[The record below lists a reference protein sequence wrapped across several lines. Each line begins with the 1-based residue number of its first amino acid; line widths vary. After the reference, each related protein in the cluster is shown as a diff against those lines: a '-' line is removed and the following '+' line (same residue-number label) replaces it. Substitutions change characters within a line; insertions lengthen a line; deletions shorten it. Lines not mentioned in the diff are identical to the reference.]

1 VLPLFRPLR
10 TAAALRV
17 LISQLSTL
25 SSQLFRLATL
35 LLATVASAAPVDFDV
50 PAQAADTAVLE
61 FSRQAR
67 TEVLFASDEL
77 HRARSTAIT
86 GRLEPSTALA
96 NLLTNTGFSAQ
107 DYGGGKFVITPTA
120 KPTGSIRGRLLRP
133 DGQSAP
139 GLQVAIPAMEQRTT
153 TDNRGEFHFKVL
165 PPGTYRLVAT
175 GPDYQTLEM
184 TNTRVLADRIISLTP
199 QVIQPTPDPT
209 LLAPYVVESHIDRAR
224 FADRSELETPP
235 RNATGNL
242 DLVRTQN
249 DAIAYTVFD
258 RDQITRSGVVTL
270 NEFLQREL
278 LDTNSASRSPEQD
291 ASSSATLYSSG
302 NNNLSLRGYTSDET
316 VVLVNGRR
324 LPEVYIGANS
334 AQPPDVNLIPLSLVQ
349 QVEVLPAS
357 ASSLYTGNP
366 VGGVINIILRPGV
379 DANATEVTATYTNA
393 LRSYDSP
400 QHSLSLIHGAS
411 LLGGALRVRFNA
423 SINQSTPPS
432 DSELR
437 YLQRR
442 PLLDLV
448 PWSPVFRATPQIRS
462 ADITPLAAH
471 GPAAFTSVAPGADGH
486 GGLAAFANRNGLR
499 NLAFFNPPG
508 ELAVSRD
515 SVDFPYGRKQ
525 RRSSYFGSV
534 VYDIF
539 PRLEVGFDIT
549 HARTVANRGFDVF
562 AADLNLSA
570 TNPLNPFKQAVLVS
584 LNETAP
590 LLGEDYGESRV
601 DYTAAVL
608 GFILKLPAD
617 WRLSLDSQYGHSV
630 THYRGLAFADRDR
643 WQNLIDT
650 GRYNPLR
657 DTQVFAPPAAFY
669 DEVLVYRGE
678 RGKFTQLGDYQT
690 LDLAARAT
698 NESLPLP
705 TGRGIVNFG
714 GDYRR
719 NHLDPYLEKKTYSNG
734 TLYEPA
740 GDWAARSIERY
751 SIFGELQA
759 PLLPT
764 RRLPRYIRKA
774 DTDLAVR
781 YIASSYAKEA
791 NLAPTVAGKI
801 DFVGGFALR
810 GSFTTS
816 NRFPSP
822 DLSRLSL
829 GPPPEGGIGI
839 DPEPIEDPRRAG
851 EHYNAYLIEIPNL
864 ALNSEATVTQTV
876 GALFKRSN
884 RTHRF
889 RASLDF
895 VDTRKTNALVFLD
908 APTLVSLEQTF
919 PDRVFRSAA
928 TPTDPFGVGR
938 ITSVYTGTLNGT
950 NRRSLNWNTA
960 VDYAWSEC
968 FGGTLELYG
977 RLLYFQ
983 RYKSRLAPGL
993 PNVDQLRRPD
1003 GTAPGL
1009 LKYRA
1014 NFGASW
1020 SRRDY
1025 GFGLDGHYY
1034 HSRVLP
1040 ILAWPAQGHDRLRP
1054 VWQFDPFVQADLGR
1068 LLPWRDSRY
1077 GLRAQFRVNN
1087 VFGAPFP
1094 KYVWDSSGAGV
1105 QPYGDWRNRT
1115 YSLSLTAT
1123 F

>member
-1 VLPLFRPLR
+1 MRPPVHLLRSPFRS
-10 TAAALRV
+10 ALAV
-17 LISQLSTL
+17 
-25 SSQLFRLATL
+25 
-35 LLATVASAAPVDFDV
+35 LLAATALLGLAARAAPIEFNVKAQ
-50 PAQAADTAVLE
+50 PADIALLE
-61 FSRQAR
+61 FAKQSK

-77 HRARSTAIT
+77 HKARSTAIK
-86 GRLEPSTALA
+86 GRFEPAVAL
-96 NLLTNTGFSAQ
+96 NHLLTNTGFTARPN
-107 DYGGGKFVITPTA
+107 GGGKFVIAATI
-120 KPTGSIRGRLLRP
+120 KPTGSVRGRLLRP
-133 DGQSAP
+133 DGHGAP
-139 GLQVAIPAMEQRTT
+139 GLRVNILEIQQSVL
-153 TDNRGEFHFKVL
+153 TDFQGNFFFKII
-165 PPGTYRLVAT
+165 PPGVYRLVAT
-175 GPDYQTLEM
+175 GSDYQTLEM
-184 TNTRVLADRIISLTP
+184 TNTRVLADRIVSLVP
-199 QVIQPTPDPT
+199 QTIQPTPDPT
-209 LLAPYVVESHIDRAR
+209 LLAPFVVESHVDRAR

-249 DAIAYTVFD
+249 DAIAYTVYD
-258 RDQITRSGVVTL
+258 RDQISRSGVVTL

-291 ASSSATLYSSG
+291 ASSDAKLYSAG

-324 LPEVYIGANS
+324 LPEVYIGAS
-334 AQPPDVNLIPLSLVQ
+334 GAQPPDVNLIPLSLVH

-393 LRSYDSP
+393 LRSYDAP
-400 QHSLSLIHGAS
+400 QSSLSLIHGAS

-423 SINQSTPPS
+423 STNQSDPPAE
-432 DSELR
+432 SELR

-442 PLLDLV
+442 PAPDLV
-448 PWSPVFRATPQIRS
+448 PWSSVYRATPNVHS
-462 ADITPLAAH
+462 TELTPLF
-471 GPAAFTSVAPGADGH
+471 GPGTATVTSVAPGSDGT
-486 GGLAAFANRNGLR
+486 GGLAAFNGRAGLR
-499 NLAFFNPPG
+499 NLTFFNPPG
-508 ELAVSRD
+508 DLAVSRD

-539 PRLEVGFDIT
+539 PRLEVGLDVT
-549 HARTVANRGFDVF
+549 YAHTVANRGYDVF
-562 AADLNLSA
+562 PKDLTLAGTS
-570 TNPLNPFKQAVLVS
+570 PLNPFHQDIRIS

-590 LLGEDYGESRV
+590 LLGENYGESRV
-601 DYTAAVL
+601 DYTSAVL

-617 WRLSLDSQYGHSV
+617 WRLSLDGQYGHSL
-630 THYRGLAFADRDR
+630 TSYRGLAGADPDR
-643 WQNLIDT
+643 WQQLVDE

-657 DTQVFAPPAAFY
+657 DTQVFGPPKAFY

-678 RGKFTQLGDYQT
+678 RGKFARLGDYQT

-705 TGRGIVNFG
+705 TGRGVLNVG

-719 NHLDPYLEKKTYSNG
+719 NHLDPYTEKETYSDG
-734 TLYEPA
+734 TIRGTP
-740 GDWAARSIERY
+740 GDWRARTIERY
-751 SIFGELQA
+751 SVFGELQT
-759 PLLPT
+759 PILPA
-764 RRLPRYIRKA
+764 RWLPRWLRKA
-774 DTDLAVR
+774 DSDLAVR
-781 YIASSYAKEA
+781 YIASSYNPEA
-791 NLAPTVAGKI
+791 NIAPTAALKL
-801 DFVGGFALR
+801 DFVGGFSIR

-822 DLSRLSL
+822 NLSHLTL
-829 GPPPEGGIGI
+829 GPPPEGIGV
-839 DPEPIEDPRRAG
+839 DPEKITDPRRNG
-851 EHYNAYLIEIPNL
+851 ETYNAYVTEIPNFSL
-864 ALNSEATVTQTV
+864 SSEATVTQTV

-889 RASLDF
+889 RASVDF

-908 APTLVSLEQTF
+908 ALTLLDYENAF
-919 PDRVFRSAA
+919 PDRVFRGPVA
-928 TPTDPFGVGR
+928 PGDPFGVGR
-938 ITSVYTGTLNGT
+938 VTGIYTGTLNGT
-950 NRRSLNWNTA
+950 SRRSLNWNTSA
-960 VDYAWSEC
+960 DYAWTQC
-968 FGGTLELYG
+968 FGGTLELYA

-983 RYKSRLAPGL
+983 RYKSRLAAGL
-993 PNVDQLRRPD
+993 PNIDQLRNPD

-1009 LKYRA
+1009 LKYRS

-1025 GFGLDGHYY
+1025 GFGIDGHYY

-1040 ILAWPAQGHDRLRP
+1040 VQTWPAQGHDRLRP
-1054 VWQFDPFVQADLGR
+1054 LWQFDPFVQADLGR
-1068 LLPWRDSRY
+1068 WLPWRDTRY

-1087 VFGAPFP
+1087 VFSAPFP

>member
-1 VLPLFRPLR
+1 MSLR
-10 TAAALRV
+10 
-17 LISQLSTL
+17 LSIW
-25 SSQLFRLATL
+25 L
-35 LLATVASAAPVDFDV
+35 LLGALLALSPLAAHAEPMEFDV
-50 PAQAADTAVLE
+50 PAQPADTALLE
-61 FSRQAR
+61 FSKQSN
-67 TEVLFASDEL
+67 TEVLFSSDEL
-77 HRARSTAIT
+77 HKARSNELK
-86 GRLEPSTALA
+86 GRYEPAEAL
-96 NLLTNTGFSAQ
+96 NQLLTNTGFTAHHN
-107 DYGGGKFVITPTA
+107 GGGKFVITATL

-133 DGQSAP
+133 DGHPAP
-139 GLQVAIPAMEQRTT
+139 GLRVNIVEIQQSVL
-153 TDNRGEFHFKVL
+153 TDFGGQFFFKVL

-184 TNTRVLADRIISLTP
+184 TNTRVLADRIVSLVP
-199 QVIQPTPDPT
+199 QVIQPTADPS
-209 LLAPYVVESHIDRAR
+209 LLAPFVVESHVDRAR

-242 DLVRTQN
+242 DLVRTAN

-258 RDQITRSGVVTL
+258 RDQISRSGVVTL

-278 LDTNSASRSPEQD
+278 LDTNSASRAPEQD
-291 ASSSATLYSSG
+291 ASADAKLFSAG

-316 VVLVNGRR
+316 VVLVNGRS
-324 LPEVYIGANS
+324 LPEVYIGAAS

-393 LRSYDSP
+393 LHSYDSP
-400 QHSLSLIHGAS
+400 QSSLSLIHGAS
-411 LLGGALRVRFNA
+411 LLGGALRLRFNA
-423 SINQSTPPS
+423 SMNRSAPPTE
-432 DSELR
+432 SELR

-442 PLLDLV
+442 PAPELLPFSAV
-448 PWSPVFRATPQIRS
+448 YRATPTVRS
-462 ADITPLAAH
+462 ADVLPLFGPGTP
-471 GPAAFTSVAPGADGH
+471 AFTSVAPRADGT
-486 GGLAAFANRNGLR
+486 GGLAAFNGRAGVR
-499 NLAFFNPPG
+499 NLAFFDSPG
-508 ELAVSRD
+508 DLAVSRD

-525 RRSSYFGSV
+525 TRTSYFGSV

-549 HARTVANRGFDVF
+549 HARTVAQRGFDVF
-562 AADLNLSA
+562 PADLRLAA
-570 TNPLNPFKQAVLVS
+570 TSPFNPFRQDVLVS
-584 LNETAP
+584 LNEIAP
-590 LLGEDYGESRV
+590 LLGENYGESRV

-617 WRLSLDSQYGHSV
+617 WRLSLDGQYGHSL
-630 THYRGLAFADRDR
+630 TTYRGLAGADPVR
-643 WQNLIDT
+643 WQQLVDD

-657 DTQVFAPPAAFY
+657 DTQVFGPPKAFY

-678 RGKFTQLGDYQT
+678 RGKFTRLGDYTT

-698 NESLPLP
+698 NETLPLP
-705 TGRGIVNFG
+705 TGRGVLNIG

-719 NHLDPYLEKKTYSNG
+719 NHLEPYSEQRTYSDG
-734 TLYEPA
+734 TLLETP
-740 GDWAARSIERY
+740 GDWQARTIERY

-759 PLLPT
+759 PLAPP
-764 RRLPRYIRKA
+764 RWLPRWLRKA
-774 DTDLAVR
+774 ETDLAIR
-781 YIASSYAKEA
+781 YIASSYTPEA
-791 NLAPTVAGKI
+791 NIAPTAAFKF
-801 DFVGGFALR
+801 DFVGGFSVR

-822 DLSRLSL
+822 NLSRLTL
-829 GPPPEGGIGI
+829 GPPPDGIGV
-839 DPEPIEDPRRAG
+839 DPEPITDPRRNG
-851 EHYNAYLIEIPNL
+851 ETYNAFVTEIPNFSL
-864 ALNSEATVTQTV
+864 SSEATVTQTV
-876 GALFKRSN
+876 GALFKRAN
-884 RTHRF
+884 KTHRL

-908 APTLVSLEQTF
+908 GPTLISLEETF
-919 PDRVFRSAA
+919 PDRVFRAPAA
-928 TPTDPFGVGR
+928 PGDRFGLGR
-938 ITSVYTGTLNGT
+938 ITGVYTGTLNGT
-950 NRRSLNWNTA
+950 NRRSLNWNTS
-960 VDYAWSEC
+960 VDYAWTQC

-1009 LKYRA
+1009 LKYRS
-1014 NFGASW
+1014 NFGVSW
-1020 SRRDY
+1020 SRRAY
-1025 GFGLDGHYY
+1025 GFGIDGHYF

-1040 ILAWPAQGHDRLRP
+1040 VQAWLAQGHDRLRP
-1054 VWQFDPFVQADLGR
+1054 LWQFDPYVQSDLGR
-1068 LLPWRDSRY
+1068 WLPWHHTRY
-1077 GLRAQFRVNN
+1077 GLRAQFRINN
-1087 VFGAPFP
+1087 VFSAPFP